1 MTAPTVTA
9 TATIASNGTVKITD
23 GDGEHELKGKGLE
36 QARQLLIQHFADQA
50 NLNGVAGI
58 TVDSSDPE
66 LGKSRLLIKKDNSVE
81 LLPIEEAPEPEPPA
95 EEEAKTAAAPTPKG
109 DDQSAKQT
117 VPVRAPSPETPDV
130 ENQPT
135 TRRAAR
141 PTAADFAASRPQAA
155 VGPAQEG
162 WKGVLNALSGGSLR
176 IAPGD
181 KELQRRSWR
190 ASIQRG
196 LAGHKTVVFINL
208 KGGAG
213 KTTKTYLFA
222 AILGRVRGGNILAWD
237 NNENK
242 GTLGDRAMRS
252 NHDHTAIDLLANI
265 DRFATPSNAHE
276 LVNYVHAQ
284 GENKFHVLASQNTAA
299 DKEVVDGAAFTQL
312 HGALKQFY
320 HLMAVDTGNAST
332 AGTWQAAVEIA
343 DEIVIVAMN
352 KEDSVKT
359 LASTVDTLVQMGY
372 GDKLANGVLLITQPP
387 VPSKNKTA
395 RIQANNERLERT
407 KNHFAHY
414 VRDVVVLPNDEAL
427 DDGGDI
433 IYENLTPATQEAYLH
448 AAAAIVDGL

>member
-1 MTAPTVTA
+1 MTTPTVTA
-9 TATIASNGTVKITD
+9 TATIASNGTVRITD

-50 NLNGVAGI
+50 NLNGNTGI
-58 TVDSSDPE
+58 TVDSTDPE
-66 LGKSRLLIKKDNSVE
+66 LGKSRLFIKRDSTVE
-81 LLPIEEAPEPEPPA
+81 LLPIENAAEPEPAAEGETKPA
-95 EEEAKTAAAPTPKG
+95 PGDGHSAKAAP
-109 DDQSAKQT
+109 
-117 VPVRAPSPETPDV
+117 APAPAPES
-130 ENQPT
+130 QPT

-162 WKGVLNALSGGSLR
+162 WQGALNALSGGSLR

-242 GTLGDRAMRS
+242 GTLGDRSMRS

-387 VPSKNKTA
+387 VPSKNKAA
-395 RIQANNERLERT
+395 RVQANNERLERT

-433 IYENLTPATQEAYLH
+433 VYENLAAATQEAYLH
-448 AAAAIVDGL
+448 AAAAIVEGL